1 MTRRGQY
8 NTKET
13 LNSRTSVLHI
23 SPPFS
28 PCPPLMLLFSST
40 SSFIFLDACFWLL
53 LHPCMIMHTHK
64 ASDTHTHTHAQ
75 KCNNLNDTPAQL
87 WATMRVI
94 RKEWNAFHFSLMIFI
109 DWFCLFVP
117 CLDEVN
123 FDGEK
128 NRTFPVWSHEHVCGL
143 SPVLVALSDSGL
155 GVFFFFLFFLKKI
168 CPQVIKAIIN
178 HGCSRALVRDC
189 SRKDKKK
196 RKIHN
201 LYCVGIFVQ
210 H

>member
-1 MTRRGQY
+1 MTRRGKY

-94 RKEWNAFHFSLMIFI
+94 RKEWNTFHFSLMIFI

-128 NRTFPVWSHEHVCGL
+128 TQHFQSDHMSACVWPQPCVGGFIGL
-143 SPVLVALSDSGL
+143 WFGGLLFLS
-155 GVFFFFLFFLKKI
+155 FFFF
-168 CPQVIKAIIN
+168 
-178 HGCSRALVRDC
+178 
-189 SRKDKKK
+189 
-196 RKIHN
+196 
-201 LYCVGIFVQ
+201 
-210 H
+210 

>member
-8 NTKET
+8 NTNET

-23 SPPFS
+23 SPPFF

-53 LHPCMIMHTHK
+53 LHPCMIMHTHE
-64 ASDTHTHTHAQ
+64 ASDTHTHAQ

-128 NRTFPVWSHEHVCGL
+128 NPTFPVRSHERVCVASALCWWHYRILVWGL
-143 SPVLVALSDSGL
+143 LFLS
-155 GVFFFFLFFLKKI
+155 FFFFLI
-168 CPQVIKAIIN
+168 CPQVRKAIIN

-189 SRKDKKK
+189 SRNDKKK